1 MQTRDK
7 RPGGPYYREPGF
19 WLVMAPLIAVF
30 FVVAALLTAA
40 YSGRDHEVID
50 NYYKQGRLINQTFE
64 QDARAK
70 ALGLKADVSFDAEA
84 QRVQVTIT
92 RADGESLPGQLL
104 LVMDHPVNENLDQH
118 LVLRRV
124 GAERYEASLDA
135 ELVHHWYLTL
145 YPELDLA
152 QRRSA
157 PWRLR
162 GAIAFSESYNTEL
175 AVRRTAD

>member
-1 MQTRDK
+1 MPTQDQ
-7 RPGGPYYREPGF
+7 GQSGPYYREPGF

-30 FVVAALLTAA
+30 FVVTALLTAA

-64 QDARAK
+64 QDAQAR
-70 ALGLKADVSFDAEA
+70 ALGLEAAVSFDADA
-84 QRVQVTIT
+84 GQVEVSVTSAI
-92 RADGESLPGQLL
+92 GESLPGQLL
-104 LVMDHPVNENLDQH
+104 LVMDHPVNENFDQH

-124 GAERYEASLDA
+124 GAERYRADLDVTL
-135 ELVHHWYLTL
+135 EHHWYLTL

-152 QRRSA
+152 ERRFA

-162 GAIAFSESYNTEL
+162 GMIAFNESNTTEL
-175 AVRRTAD
+175 KARRTTN